1 MKELISVPELCEE
14 CSKCER
20 NCPQNAIRVVNG
32 VPIFCLEWG
41 WVDFAYHLAVTHHDG
56 TVDIGL
62 GKRHQGVEE
71 CYDLLAFYSS
81 LLWGNTRK
89 IAGLGFCR
97 EKPKGE

>member
-1 MKELISVPELCEE
+1 MFSDGDTDGCRCKCLGAGEE
-14 CSKCER
+14 GV
-20 NCPQNAIRVVNG
+20 AIFR
-32 VPIFCLEWG
+32 LEWG
-41 WVDFAYHLAVTHHDG
+41 WMDFAYHLAVTHHDG

-71 CYDLLAFYSS
+71 CYDLLAFYSC

-89 IAGLGFCR
+89 IAGLGFYR